1 MAEIKTQTLDSYLR
15 LIEISRDLASTLDLD
30 TLLNDI
36 VRASADITHAEAAS
50 ILLYDDTS
58 RQLYFQ
64 VSTNIDEPTMP
75 RVCRPHRK
83 EHCRLGGDQPQVCA
97 HRRCPQGSASL
108 Q

>member
-36 VRASADITHAEAAS
+36 VRLGGHHPRRSGS
-50 ILLYDDTS
+50 ILLYDDTA

-64 VSTNIDEPTMP
+64 VATNIDEPTMRGLVVP
-75 RVCRPHRK
+75 LDK
-83 EHCRLGGDQPQVCA
+83 EHCRLDGDQPQVGA
-97 HRRCPQGSASL
+97 DRRCPQG
-108 Q
+108 